1 MNDTNTLSWSMR
13 LMIDEM
19 IQLPCYK
26 IWCTMFIHLNDYVFF
41 FVFLWSFLVFPWSI
55 HTFQFTKVWE
65 NFIKHGLLNIWG
77 VTTPKHLCLIDFC
90 WQNFV
95 FVDVA
100 RTTFLSQHTL
110 HSNQIMV
117 KSQLIVVV
125 LANILQIYSKF

>member
-26 IWCTMFIHLNDYVFF
+26 IWCTMYIPLNDYVLFI
-41 FVFLWSFLVFPWSI
+41 FLCSFLLFPWSI

-100 RTTFLSQHTL
+100 RRYYISKPAYTTQQSD
-110 HSNQIMV
+110 NV
-117 KSQLIVVV
+117 KKPINCCCFSKYF
-125 LANILQIYSKF
+125 ANI